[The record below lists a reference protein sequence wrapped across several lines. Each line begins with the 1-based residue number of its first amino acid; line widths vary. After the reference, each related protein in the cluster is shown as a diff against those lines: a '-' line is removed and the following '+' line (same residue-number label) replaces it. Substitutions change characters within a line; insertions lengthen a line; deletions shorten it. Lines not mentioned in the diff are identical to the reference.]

1 MILALHMFNGP
12 NIFSDPAF
20 WAAIAFLGF
29 IAVLFWK
36 KVPAAINQ
44 SLDDRAKLIEKE
56 LEEARKLRVEA
67 QDILADYQD
76 KQKNA
81 DKDVAQ
87 IVEQAKKEA
96 QSVAAE
102 TRENMKAMLARRLQS
117 AEDRIV
123 QAERQAAGEIRS
135 LAADLSVA
143 AAEKIMGKEVASS
156 VNDSLFADTLSDLKT
171 KFN

>member
-1 MILALHMFNGP
+1 MILALHIFNGP
-12 NIFSDPAF
+12 NIFADPAF
-20 WAAIAFLGF
+20 WAAISFLGF
-29 IAVLFWK
+29 IGVLFCK
-36 KVPAAINQ
+36 KVPVAINK
-44 SLDDRAKLIEKE
+44 SLDDRAVLIEKE

-81 DKDVAQ
+81 DKDVAA
-87 IVEQAKKEA
+87 IVAQAQREA
-96 QSVAAE
+96 ESLAAE
-102 TRENMKAMLARRLQS
+102 TRMNMKDMLARRLQS

-135 LAADLSVA
+135 IAADLSIA
-143 AAEKIMGKEVASS
+143 AAEKVMRKDLASN
-156 VNDSLFADTLSDLKT
+156 VNDKLFTDTLSDLKT